1 MKLSKKKL
9 LSLIESNMNEMAM
22 DYDTPDRPHDDVT
35 GKLASGETPL
45 KKVPFP
51 QTGREQGEPSQ
62 NFQELLASERYRQ
75 VVEKVRQYTG
85 QQTPMNA
92 DRGIGPL
99 TQMMM
104 SAHNRI
110 VQSERAHRTQLE
122 QLAIELVKKEMGIP
136 DDAFE
141 WDVKIVGMGEVDID
155 DFNREDQDQ
164 QQEPQQEAPEINV
177 EVEQELMGDLE
188 QLNLEKAKRR
198 LMNAMIQGASKRG
211 HYMFHLVPDRI
222 QQITGSDTLL
232 NDYGLLMSINDSLYW
247 QLGDDMMQGM
257 TNNSSAMGGAEEVDT
272 ESEVPKIKVRAI
284 NFPICVHECIKGV
297 MEVFAVHGQPTDP
310 DMNQAVSDSEDTLE
324 KEMWD
329 LRLGPAIWDR
339 IRQQMPEDI
348 VTDEDKV
355 ELQNYLLMAVFEL
368 PAKKFLVLCKEVIS
382 GSESGKRLLSEL
394 TDNIVRTMNDVEIDG
409 TFDEDLDNLTDETED
424 NDINDFLKNI
434 PGIHTKDTNFG
445 DDVLNNMNWDDDE
458 EDEDD
463 GGEMVPVRR

>member
-339 IRQQMPEDI
+339 IRAQFPEE
-348 VTDEDKV
+348 TLMENGKY
-355 ELQNYLLMAVFEL
+355 LQNYIMMNIFKL
-368 PAKKFLVLCKEVIS
+368 PAKQFLVLMKEVIS
-382 GSESGKRLLSEL
+382 DSDKGKRLMINLLRGIQEMLNQQEYEYQMNQFKDELEGMSNETQDDEL
-394 TDNIVRTMNDVEIDG
+394 TSFLG
-409 TFDEDLDNLTDETED
+409 NL
-424 NDINDFLKNI
+424 
-434 PGIHTKDTNFG
+434 GIKLSD
-445 DDVLNNMNWDDDE
+445 DDDE
-458 EDEDD
+458 DD
-463 GGEMVPVRR
+463 DDIYKELGLDRPKR